1 MIIEQ
6 TRTNDSAIR
15 RNLNRIKA
23 IRKICK
29 DYKIDIAVSFMREP
43 NFRLVLATW
52 GIKTKAVISVRNDPN
67 REYSGTFGKMVG
79 KILLPCADGAVFQ
92 TEDAKRWFPQKLQ
105 RKSKVI
111 YNIVDSRFFET
122 VYRGEHDIITVGR
135 ISPQKNHTMLI
146 KAFKKVHDKFP
157 EERLVI
163 CGRTQTEMG
172 IKELIEKLE
181 LEDNVILLG
190 QRENVPEILS
200 KAKLFVLSSDYE
212 GMPNAL
218 MEAMAVGI
226 PAVSTDCPCGG
237 PKELLGKKLETL
249 LTPVGNIDAL
259 ADKMIFLLE
268 NDKERENIGKELKQR
283 AQLFRVDDVGQKWID
298 YIESLL

>member
-1 MIIEQ
+1 
-6 TRTNDSAIR
+6 
-15 RNLNRIKA
+15 
-23 IRKICK
+23 
-29 DYKIDIAVSFMREP
+29 
-43 NFRLVLATW
+43 
-52 GIKTKAVISVRNDPN
+52 
-67 REYSGTFGKMVG
+67 MVG

-212 GMPNAL
+212 A
-218 MEAMAVGI
+218 
-226 PAVSTDCPCGG
+226 CPMH
-237 PKELLGKKLETL
+237 LW
-249 LTPVGNIDAL
+249 
-259 ADKMIFLLE
+259 
-268 NDKERENIGKELKQR
+268 RQWR
-283 AQLFRVDDVGQKWID
+283 
-298 YIESLL
+298 